1 MPPSQLL
8 SVSVQGD
15 VCFPLLTLRYFS
27 ILPKQTAQGSR
38 ETFGV
43 YVCQKSLGK
52 GADAFCSPV

>member
-27 ILPKQTAQGSR
+27 ILPKQTAQGNR

-43 YVCQKSLGK
+43 YVCQKSSGK
-52 GADAFCSPV
+52 GADAFCSSV